1 MQHKLALLGPRPP
14 EEYQRAIENIPPE
27 ITGSEFVKTGYE
39 NYQHLYNTSA
49 PSQRNKNGEVFEW
62 LILQA
67 LCQAQIYP
75 AYYQATVLH
84 VPHVV
89 YDILLYHKTHPI
101 VLSCK
106 VSLRERWK
114 QADLEALALRQV
126 YRGAY
131 SILLTLNS
139 SEGTR
144 VQRQINESEVL
155 GLNEC
160 VVIQSRED
168 RFDDLILELQQRQFD
183 FVEPVIPVQGGVVT
197 NENFP

>member
-1 MQHKLALLGPRPP
+1 MWNTFDSLGLP
-14 EEYQRAIENIPPE
+14 EEYQNVINNISRG
-27 ITGSEFVKTGYE
+27 ITGSEFVKTGYSWYSG
-39 NYQHLYNTSA
+39 NYDTSA
-49 PSQRNKNGEVFEW
+49 PSQRNKSGKVFEW

-67 LCQAQIYP
+67 LCQARICP

-89 YDILLYHKTHPI
+89 YDILLYHETHPV

-126 YRGAY
+126 YRGAQ

-139 SEGTR
+139 REGTR
-144 VQRQINESEVL
+144 VQRQIEESEVL
-155 GLNEC
+155 GLDEC
-160 VVIQSRED
+160 VVIQSQGD

-183 FVEPVIPVQGGVVT
+183 YVESVIPVQGHLVT
-197 NENFP
+197 NETFP

>member
-1 MQHKLALLGPRPP
+1 MQYTFDPSGPP
-14 EEYQRAIENIPPE
+14 EEYQHAIENIPSG
-27 ITGSEFVKTGYE
+27 ITGSEFVKTGYHK
-39 NYQHLYNTSA
+39 YQQLYNTSA
-49 PSQRNKNGEVFEW
+49 PSQRSKNGKVFEW
-62 LILQA
+62 LILHA
-67 LCQAQIYP
+67 LCQARICP

-89 YDILLYHKTHPI
+89 YDILLYHKTHPL

-126 YRGAY
+126 YRGAH

-139 SEGTR
+139 IEGTR
-144 VQRQINESEVL
+144 VQRQIEESEVL
-155 GLNEC
+155 GLDEC
-160 VVIQSRED
+160 VVIQSQGD

-183 FVEPVIPVQGGVVT
+183 YVEPVIPVHGHLVT